1 MKPSLKYISAALLVL
16 FAFALLTARVHAQEG
31 AGNTFVYTNNN
42 NSGPNTVSAFAVGPG
57 GTLVMIPGSPF
68 ATGGTGVL
76 SGVYITRHINTAI
89 DTRDFLY
96 ATDAGSNDISA
107 FNIHTTTGSLL

>member
-31 AGNTFVYTNNN
+31 AGNTFVFTNNN
-42 NSGPNTVSAFAVGPG
+42 NSGQNTVSAFAIGPG

-68 ATGGTGVL
+68 ATGGTGDLLGFYAPHRITTATVRRNFL
-76 SGVYITRHINTAI
+76 FVKQKTAYEITR
-89 DTRDFLY
+89 
-96 ATDAGSNDISA
+96 
-107 FNIHTTTGSLL
+107 